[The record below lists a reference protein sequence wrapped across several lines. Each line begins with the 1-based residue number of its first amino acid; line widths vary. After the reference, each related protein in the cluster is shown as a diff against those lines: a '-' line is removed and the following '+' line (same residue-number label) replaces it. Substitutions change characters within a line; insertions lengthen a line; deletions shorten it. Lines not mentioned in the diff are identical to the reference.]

1 MSIPIFA
8 SQLGKVEEQ
17 NPEKAVKTLANHLRK
32 IQEELE
38 YRLMH
43 LDSSNVSEIDANST
57 SITLDGKPLKN
68 VIIDNDRFSSL
79 EQTIDGLY
87 VTVSDQ
93 GQNISQLQVTANGIA
108 TKVENQAGQIS
119 TLVQTADGLQ
129 TKVSSLEGNYS
140 SLTQTTDGLQLKVS
154 TLEGNVSTLQQTANG
169 IQLSVSDL
177 DGRLSTLTQTA
188 SGLQS
193 KVSTLEGNVSTLTQT
208 ATGLQSKVEGVE
220 GSVSALTQT
229 ASSLTASVEDLTIGM
244 GHMLKMDANGVY
256 IVDKDGRAVTIQGG
270 QVNAAT
276 LNLTGYISFNDLTDG
291 NSVLGSI
298 NTAYNL
304 ADSAYGLAEAAYE
317 LAENGEWPDYI
328 HTTYISNAEV
338 RSPSIFGGMF
348 YATGRGRY
356 TEAAYYLYD
365 SWSASKGLGNQVG
378 YLSYDDDGAGTA
390 EEAAERVLL
399 TSTNG
404 TALKLNAAGNM
415 SLESGNRI
423 YMMST
428 TVFGAPILLTSGYG
442 FGTSL
447 PSSGTP
453 GQLFFLR

>member
-1 MSIPIFA
+1 MPIFS
-8 SQLGKVEEQ
+8 SQLGKVESY
-17 NPEKAVKTLANHLRK
+17 NPEQSIKTMANHLRK

-43 LDSSNVSEIDANST
+43 LDSTNVSEIDANST

-68 VIIDNDRFSSL
+68 VIIDNDKFSSL

-93 GQNISQLQVTANGIA
+93 GVNISQLQVTANGIA

-140 SLTQTTDGLQLKVS
+140 SLTQTTDGLQ
-154 TLEGNVSTLQQTANG
+154 
-169 IQLSVSDL
+169 
-177 DGRLSTLTQTA
+177 
-188 SGLQS
+188 S

-208 ATGLQSKVEGVE
+208 ATGLQSRVEGVE
-220 GSVSALTQT
+220 GNVSSLTQT
-229 ASSLTASVEDLTIGM
+229 ASSLTATVQDMATGM

-256 IVDKDGRAVTIQGG
+256 IVDKDGNAVTIHGG
-270 QVNAAT
+270 QIAANT
-276 LNLTGYISFNDLTDG
+276 LNLKGYISFGDLSDSNTI
-291 NSVLGSI
+291 LGTIS
-298 NTAYNL
+298 NAYNL
-304 ADSAYGLAEAAYE
+304 ADSAYGLAEAAYN

-328 HTTYISNAEV
+328 HNTYISNVEV

-356 TEAAYYLYD
+356 AEAAYYLYD

-378 YLSYDDDGAGTA
+378 YLSYDDDGEGTEA
-390 EEAAERVLL
+390 EADKRVLL

-404 TALKLNAAGNM
+404 TALKINAAGNM
-415 SLESGNRI
+415 SLESGGRI

-428 TVFGAPILLTSGYG
+428 TQFSAPIVLQSGYG
-442 FGTSL
+442 FGTAL
-447 PSSGTP
+447 PSSGTA
-453 GQLFFLR
+453 GQLFFVW

>member
-1 MSIPIFA
+1 MPIFS
-8 SQLGKVEEQ
+8 SQLGKVESY
-17 NPEKAVKTLANHLRK
+17 NPEQSIKTMANHLRK

-43 LDSSNVSEIDANST
+43 LDSTNVSEIDANST

-68 VIIDNDRFSSL
+68 VIIDNDKFSSL

-93 GQNISQLQVTANGIA
+93 GVNISQLQVTANGIA
-108 TKVENQAGQIS
+108 TKLENQAGQIS

-140 SLTQTTDGLQLKVS
+140 SLTQTTDGLQ
-154 TLEGNVSTLQQTANG
+154 
-169 IQLSVSDL
+169 
-177 DGRLSTLTQTA
+177 
-188 SGLQS
+188 S
-193 KVSTLEGNVSTLTQT
+193 KVSTLEGNVS
-208 ATGLQSKVEGVE
+208 S
-220 GSVSALTQT
+220 LTQT
-229 ASSLTASVEDLTIGM
+229 ASSLTATVQDMATGM

-256 IVDKDGRAVTIQGG
+256 IVDKDNNVVSIHGG
-270 QVNAAT
+270 QIAANT
-276 LNLTGYISFNDLTDG
+276 LNLKGYISFGDLSDSSTI
-291 NSVLGSI
+291 LGTIS
-298 NTAYNL
+298 NAYNL
-304 ADSAYGLAEAAYE
+304 ADSAYGLAEAAYN

-328 HTTYISNAEV
+328 HNTYISNVEV

-356 TEAAYYLYD
+356 SEAAYYLYD

-378 YLSYDDDGAGTA
+378 YLSYDDDGAGTTT
-390 EEAAERVLL
+390 EAAKRVLL

-415 SLESGNRI
+415 SLEAGNRI
-423 YMMST
+423 YMMTT
-428 TVFGAPILLTSGYG
+428 TVFGAPLLLTSGYG
-442 FGTSL
+442 YGTAL
-447 PSSGTP
+447 PSSGTA